1 MLRNG
6 RARLYFFSLKLAKY
20 RKPLFESRRWAK
32 RKKNRK
38 IYSLIDAVVGTPNDQ
53 REKFS
58 NREAEPKER

>member
-1 MLRNG
+1 MG
-6 RARLYFFSLKLAKY
+6 EK
-20 RKPLFESRRWAK
+20 
-32 RKKNRK
+32 KKNRK